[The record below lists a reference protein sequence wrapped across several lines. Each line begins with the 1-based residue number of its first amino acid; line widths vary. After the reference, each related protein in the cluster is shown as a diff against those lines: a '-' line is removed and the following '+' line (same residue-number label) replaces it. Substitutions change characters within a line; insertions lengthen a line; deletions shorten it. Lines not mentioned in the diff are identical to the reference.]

1 MCIRCVQSG
10 IYLIIILYF
19 TCPDEEPTS
28 SEFGG
33 SSPIVTIEYDDK
45 NCLLLQVEIQ
55 YNRRE
60 ARKDCVLSAD
70 ELKQKLFYELE
81 KKGIFVENKVH
92 DRGSTLLARDR
103 RRKIGVEKEN
113 KAVSWQESKVP

>member
-1 MCIRCVQSG
+1 MHKVVYSNPDS
-10 IYLIIILYF
+10 LLH
-19 TCPDEEPTS
+19 TPDEEPSS

-33 SSPIVTIEYDDK
+33 SSPIVTIEYDEK

-60 ARKDCVLSAD
+60 ARKDSVLSPD

-92 DRGSTLLARDR
+92 DGGSTLLARDR
-103 RRKIGVEKEN
+103 RSKIGVEN

>member
-1 MCIRCVQSG
+1 MHKMCTKWYISNPHS
-10 IYLIIILYF
+10 LLH
-19 TCPDEEPTS
+19 TPDEEPSS

-60 ARKDCVLSAD
+60 ASKDSVLSAD

-81 KKGIFVENKVH
+81 KKSIFVENKGNG
-92 DRGSTLLARDR
+92 GSTSPCTR
-103 RRKIGVEKEN
+103 EK
-113 KAVSWQESKVP
+113 

>member
-1 MCIRCVQSG
+1 VVYSNPDS
-10 IYLIIILYF
+10 LLH
-19 TCPDEEPTS
+19 TPDEEPSS

-33 SSPIVTIEYDDK
+33 SSPIVTIEYDEK

-92 DRGSTLLARDR
+92 GRTLLARDR
-103 RRKIGVEKEN
+103 RSKIGVEN